1 MFALEVFFCFAIES
15 TEGVKFIWYDTVSS
29 ESLYIC
35 CVELQS
41 RQSCPD
47 IHKMQHEAVVFYN
60 NQCYARYM
68 SYLAASLPFLDSFSW
83 INLSCTLDVCITS
96 SDFSLLSLKKVSTVP
111 VWLAPEFI
119 GREIAIGAVLWM
131 SVQPLR
137 TLMSVWRTLCHL
149 DDELWYV
156 VFWHI
161 HRLELML
168 PSSMAFLAQLSLKLF
183 GLFHGY
189 SAFFT
194 SSQLLPVYMA
204 SHSGLNCWW
213 ILDMIQIFKQT

>member
-1 MFALEVFFCFAIES
+1 M
-15 TEGVKFIWYDTVSS
+15 KWIWYDTVSS

-68 SYLAASLPFLDSFSW
+68 SYLAATLPFWQLSW
-83 INLSCTLDVCITS
+83 INLS
-96 SDFSLLSLKKVSTVP
+96 STWMFGSHQVIFRCFR
-111 VWLAPEFI
+111 VTGLYSTCVVGAWVHWS
-119 GREIAIGAVLWM
+119 GIAIGAVLWM

-137 TLMSVWRTLCHL
+137 TLTSVWRTLCHL

-161 HRLELML
+161 HWLELML
-168 PSSMAFLAQLSLKLF
+168 PSSMAFLGRLSRALSLMLF

-189 SAFFT
+189 SAST
-194 SSQLLPVYMA
+194 SSQLLPV
-204 SHSGLNCWW
+204 
-213 ILDMIQIFKQT
+213 